1 MDAVMEETA
10 EIKSVKVTRR
20 VAKPLDRVWA
30 ALMQPTGAEPLL
42 GKGGRLGQ
50 KGDDWVSTDGPCGV
64 TRTFHPMEQIRF
76 SWHEEDGAPR
86 TLVDLQFREVNGET
100 ELDLTH
106 ELLEGGYS
114 ADQLTQRWETALQ
127 QLDDQA

>member
-20 VAKPLDRVWA
+20 VAKPLEKVWA
-30 ALMQPTGAEPLL
+30 ALMQPHGAEPLL
-42 GKGGRLGQ
+42 GRGGQLGS
-50 KGDDWVSTDGPCGV
+50 KGDDWASTDGPCGV

-76 SWHEEDGAPR
+76 SWHETDGAPR
-86 TLVDLQFREVNGET
+86 SLVDLQMRAVDGET

-106 ELLEGGYS
+106 ELLEGGYR
-114 ADQLTQRWETALQ
+114 ADELAERWEEALR
-127 QLDDQA
+127 QLDEQA